1 MPGDND
7 LPTGTNRVADTPNN
21 GQSTPN
27 PQACQAEKDKYDII
41 LETHNKI
48 ADALFMTTSIFSSF
62 ISAGFFVTGTK
73 LRVQEAL
80 FTCLCLFIA
89 SLVFALISVIVQYF
103 NLKKPGNSS
112 GNGLINCVVIGPF
125 IVLFLSMATLFTGFS
140 VFLFHVA
147 CTQIDGTLLANCQ
160 AGASIVTA
168 IISGVLISFFVIFI
182 CARKNCQ
189 VQ

>member
-1 MPGDND
+1 MSVDNNSR
-7 LPTGTNRVADTPNN
+7 PGTNPATDTPNN
-21 GQSTPN
+21 GQGTANRQES
-27 PQACQAEKDKYDII
+27 QATKEKHDII
-41 LETHNKI
+41 LKTHNKI
-48 ADALFMTTSIFSSF
+48 ADALFMTTSIFSSL

-89 SLVFALISVIVQYF
+89 SLVFALISVIVQYLNF
-103 NLKKPGNSS
+103 KKHGNSS
-112 GNGLINCVVIGPF
+112 GNNLKDCVVIGPF

-168 IISGVLISFFVIFI
+168 IISSVLISFFVIFI
-182 CARKNCQ
+182 CACNNC
-189 VQ
+189 